1 MIFTRTNAFSLAAMA
16 AAAALFAAC
25 DSSPTS
31 PQAGTSAE
39 ARADL
44 QAMAAKVK
52 YFAPQQPG
60 SGQAN
65 GAGKAGVAKRGAG
78 KTGANKTLVDGCDLD
93 ATEYETWN
101 TDTTIAGGVT
111 VQYDTTVSYTSADQL
126 ICSFDDVTAYQ
137 LAATRSQN
145 AMLETHIHT
154 RTDLPAD
161 FLAGEFKMTGS
172 GTVNYTDGYLIT
184 ITSVNIVIDLGQGI
198 MKTYVMNLALEKGY
212 TVVLQVA
219 PGANLMS
226 DSKPGANDVEV
237 SGPISKDGAVVGY
250 FEVMGDD
257 RVVIRD
263 ADKAVIESHG

>member
-1 MIFTRTNAFSLAAMA
+1 MNFTRTNAFSLAAIA
-16 AAAALFAAC
+16 AAAAVFSAC

-31 PQAGTSAE
+31 PKAGTSAE

-60 SGQAN
+60 DGVGNA
-65 GAGKAGVAKRGAG
+65 AGKRGAAGRGAG
-78 KTGANKTLVDGCDLD
+78 KIGAAKDLVDGCDLD
-93 ATEYETWN
+93 ATEYETWD
-101 TDTTIAGGVT
+101 TDTTAAGGVT

-137 LAATRSQN
+137 LTNSRSQN
-145 AMLETHIHT
+145 SMLDTHIHT

-161 FLAGEFKMTGS
+161 FFSGEFKLTGN
-172 GTVNYTDGYLIT
+172 GTVHYADGYLIT
-184 ITSVNIVIDLGQGI
+184 ITSMNIVLDIGQGVL
-198 MKTYVMNLALEKGY
+198 KTYVMNLALEKGY

-219 PGANLMS
+219 PGADMMS
-226 DSKPGANDVEV
+226 DQNPGPNDVEV
-237 SGPISKDGAVVGY
+237 SGPISKDGVVVGY

-257 RVVIRD
+257 HVVIRD
-263 ADKAVIESHG
+263 ADRAIIESHG